1 MVVKPSRTGAPRPA
15 EDVGVESNARL
26 TGTTAVI
33 LLVLLAIEGVTILG
47 VRSHLTLHVFVGMLL
62 IPPVLVKIGS
72 TTWRFYRYYTGTPAY
87 RKKGPPHPILRL
99 LGPVVVVLT
108 VILFASGVLLILT
121 PGALGGQLLFF
132 HKASFVLWFG
142 AMTVHVVGHAVET
155 ARLAPLD
162 YGRRTRAEVGGAST
176 RQWMLAASL
185 VAGALLGVVML
196 NPTTTYQT
204 NHPAIKHRDGI
215 QAPARGR
222 PATLAQSLPSPN
234 PLLPEP
240 SR

>member
-1 MVVKPSRTGAPRPA
+1 MVVEPSRTGESHPA
-15 EDVGVESNARL
+15 EDAGVESNARL
-26 TGTTAVI
+26 TGTTAVA
-33 LLVLLAIEGVTILG
+33 LLVLLAVEGVTILG

-62 IPPVLVKIGS
+62 VPPVLVKIGS
-72 TTWRFYRYYTGTPAY
+72 TTWRFYRYYTGAPAY

-121 PGALGGQLLFF
+121 PDALGGQLLFF

-162 YGRRTRAEVGGAST
+162 YGRRTRAEVKGASA
-176 RQWMLAASL
+176 RQWTLAASL
-185 VAGALLGVVML
+185 VVGTLLGVVML
-196 NPTTTYQT
+196 SPTSSYRTH
-204 NHPAIKHRDGI
+204 HPSFKHHDGI
-215 QAPARGR
+215 QAPAPGP
-222 PATLAQSLPSPN
+222 PAILAQSLRSPN
-234 PLLPEP
+234 PVLPAP